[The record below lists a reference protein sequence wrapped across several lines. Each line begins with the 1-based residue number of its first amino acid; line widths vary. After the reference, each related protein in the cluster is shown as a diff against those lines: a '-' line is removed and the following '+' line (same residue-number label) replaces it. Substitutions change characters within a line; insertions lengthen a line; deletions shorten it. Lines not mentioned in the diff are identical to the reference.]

1 MRIGSEMTTDQEM
14 VLRTAAEFLIGPT
27 RKGMRLSDI
36 AHIIH
41 EKLIYEWNQIDGA
54 QGLRVLRAEAWLRL
68 EKEQRGG

>member
-1 MRIGSEMTTDQEM
+1 MTTDQETI
-14 VLRTAAEFLIGPT
+14 LRASAELLIGPT

-41 EKLIYEWNQIDGA
+41 EKLIYEWSQIDGV
-54 QGLRVLRAEAWLRL
+54 QGLRVKRAQAWLRL